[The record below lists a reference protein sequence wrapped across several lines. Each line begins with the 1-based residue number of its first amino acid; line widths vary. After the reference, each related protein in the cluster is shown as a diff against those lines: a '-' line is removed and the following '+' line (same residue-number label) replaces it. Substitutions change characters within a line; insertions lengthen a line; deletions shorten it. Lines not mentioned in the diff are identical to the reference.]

1 MTRIRLSRRRFLA
14 VAVLLPWCVGAAESA
29 SPLPLDFDPA
39 RDPARDLEI
48 ALRMAHT
55 TGRRVLVEVGG
66 EWCTWCHIL
75 DRFFEANPDLKR
87 FRDAN
92 YIWLKV
98 NWSPENQNEAFL
110 RRYPAIPGYPHFF
123 VLDPSGKLAF
133 SQNTSELEAKKNY
146 DPAAMH
152 AFLVKWAPKR

>member
-1 MTRIRLSRRRFLA
+1 MIRRCLPRRHFLA
-14 VAVLLPWCVGAAESA
+14 IAASLPLCVWAAGAA
-29 SPLPLDFDPA
+29 SPLPYDFDPA
-39 RDPARDLEI
+39 RDPAKDLEV
-48 ALRMAHT
+48 ALRIARAAN
-55 TGRRVLVEVGG
+55 RRVVVEVGG
-66 EWCTWCHIL
+66 DWCSWCHIL

-92 YIWLKV
+92 YVWLKV
-98 NWSPENQNEAFL
+98 NWSPENKNEAFL
-110 RRYPAIPGYPHFF
+110 RRYPAISGYPHFF
-123 VLDPSGKLAF
+123 VLDGNGRLAW

>member
-1 MTRIRLSRRRFLA
+1 MNLPRLPRRRLLA
-14 VAVLLPWCVGAAESA
+14 IASALPFWAWAAEAA
-29 SPLPLDFDPA
+29 SPLPVDFDPA
-39 RDPARDLEI
+39 RDPAKDLEV
-48 ALRMAHT
+48 ALRIAHAAN
-55 TGRRVLVEVGG
+55 RRVVIEVGG
-66 EWCTWCHIL
+66 DWCSWCHIL

-87 FRDAN
+87 YRDAN

-98 NWSPENQNEAFL
+98 NWSPENKNEAFL

-123 VLDPSGKLAF
+123 VLEANGRLAG
-133 SQNTSELEAKKNY
+133 SQNTSELEAKKTY